1 MIPSLACHA
10 RSHACHFCARVSMQ
24 YKRRIKFGCTAVKHC
39 KMHKRLHLLQTLASA
54 SVILLVLDAT
64 NPVTRQDLALAQ
76 KVLEEGR
83 ALVVALN
90 KMDTQKDPKVLID
103 AMRDRIERA
112 VWEAGGVQC
121 IPMSAINGR
130 GIDAIMPAV

>member
-1 MIPSLACHA
+1 M
-10 RSHACHFCARVSMQ
+10 
-24 YKRRIKFGCTAVKHC
+24 
-39 KMHKRLHLLQTLASA
+39 
-54 SVILLVLDAT
+54 LVLDAT

-90 KMDTQKDPKVLID
+90 KMDTQNDPKVLID